1 MYVFFH
7 FALAFILCHDIM
19 HLDLLRGRNRHQN
32 ILEREL
38 FIMKKLYEKTALNIN
53 TPPRTGVYFSFL
65 LLGVFLFIL
74 SAFAAQANTLALRGI
89 GTKEDLIKFQQ
100 GIQNGT
106 IPANTYA
113 ELTEDIDLGG
123 TKWTPIH
130 ISGDLEQE
138 TPTGYTGIFNGNGHV
153 ISGFNPGSVETA
165 EGPTSY
171 TGFVAA
177 LGQGGVICNL
187 VLSGNITN
195 SKPISTLYV
204 GAFAALN
211 MGAIGNC
218 TSLCS
223 VSLPGTDTETSVKY
237 AGGIAGLNEGNIQSC
252 INNGRISMAQSP
264 EDLCEGSIG
273 GIAGVNME
281 GRIAMCVNTGDLLG
295 HTSIGGIASDTIGGS
310 IVSCVNTGS
319 IKRQSEEFA
328 LYFGGGIAGNC
339 DNSSA
344 ITNCL
349 NSGSVTAIYAG
360 GIVGSSN
367 IRKGGPGA
375 ANSIMFCT
383 NRGAVHGYYFEE
395 DGAGKSLAG
404 GIAAETINTTVKSC
418 TNTGAVTAEKSETES
433 ETDSETMGSG
443 GIAATILTGSK
454 VSNCAFTGNAA
465 YNYKSEETTYD
476 DTSVKSFDAT
486 ILDKSAVTTLS
497 LMPSVR
503 LQPKGKSAFTLLVN
517 GKAVTPQDITAHGIT
532 AVKSGDV
539 GGEEFASIGDFTDG
553 IAPVEAQDKFGVGV
567 QGYEFAFSPTDF
579 KTSASASTSGSSA
592 ALSGNADKFTSEL
605 TPLFANMGSE
615 AKLPDTPSYRTSSGG
630 GGCSAG
636 FAALALLAMIP
647 LAIRKKK

>member
-1 MYVFFH
+1 
-7 FALAFILCHDIM
+7 
-19 HLDLLRGRNRHQN
+19 
-32 ILEREL
+32 
-38 FIMKKLYEKTALNIN
+38 
-53 TPPRTGVYFSFL
+53 
-65 LLGVFLFIL
+65 
-74 SAFAAQANTLALRGI
+74 
-89 GTKEDLIKFQQ
+89 
-100 GIQNGT
+100 
-106 IPANTYA
+106 
-113 ELTEDIDLGG
+113 
-123 TKWTPIH
+123 
-130 ISGDLEQE
+130 
-138 TPTGYTGIFNGNGHV
+138 
-153 ISGFNPGSVETA
+153 
-165 EGPTSY
+165 
-171 TGFVAA
+171 
-177 LGQGGVICNL
+177 
-187 VLSGNITN
+187 
-195 SKPISTLYV
+195 
-204 GAFAALN
+204 
-211 MGAIGNC
+211 
-218 TSLCS
+218 
-223 VSLPGTDTETSVKY
+223 
-237 AGGIAGLNEGNIQSC
+237 
-252 INNGRISMAQSP
+252 MAQSP
-264 EDLCEGSIG
+264 EDLCEGLLG
-273 GIAGVNME
+273 GITGTNSE
-281 GRIAMCVNTGDLLG
+281 GRIEMCVNTGDLLG
-295 HTSIGGIASDTIGGS
+295 HTYIGGIAAETQGGS

-328 LYFGGGIAGNC
+328 LYYSGGIAGRCGGN
-339 DNSSA
+339 SA

-360 GIVGSSN
+360 GIVGSSAIKN
-367 IRKGGPGA
+367 PDPGES
-375 ANSIMFCT
+375 NTIMYCT
-383 NRGAVHGYYFEE
+383 NRGTVHGYYFEE
-395 DGAGKSLAG
+395 MDVSLAG

-443 GIAATILTGSK
+443 GIAAAILEGSE

-465 YNYKSEETTYD
+465 YKYKSEETTYD

-517 GKAVTPQDITAHGIT
+517 GRAVTPQDITAHGIT

-553 IAPVEAQDKFGVGV
+553 IALVEAQDKFGVGV

-605 TPLFANMGSE
+605 TVLFANVGSE